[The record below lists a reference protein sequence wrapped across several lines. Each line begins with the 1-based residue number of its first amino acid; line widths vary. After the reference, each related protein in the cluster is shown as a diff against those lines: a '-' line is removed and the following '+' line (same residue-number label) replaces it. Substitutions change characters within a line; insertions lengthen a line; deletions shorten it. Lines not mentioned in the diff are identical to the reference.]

1 MTVKSGQM
9 CSILIPCVNVTSE
22 FSYCLRQM
30 KLSTGTGR
38 SFIWDSGLLHS
49 HPRLPCKYS
58 SRIKRAPLASRPL
71 ADLTGPV
78 RYRSSSV
85 ACQVDCSCSPSH
97 RCARHLPGPTI
108 QRKFE
113 PWHSW
118 THKGALKSG
127 PAFSW
132 PKKKYVWVIEVEIWP
147 PRASKRS
154 ESTDA
159 AILTVKTAQF
169 RFHKGLI

>member
-9 CSILIPCVNVTSE
+9 CWILIPCVHVTSE
-22 FSYCLRQM
+22 FCYCLRWM
-30 KLSTGTGR
+30 KLSAGAGR
-38 SFIWDSGLLHS
+38 SSIWDSGLLHS
-49 HPRLPCKYS
+49 HPHLPCKYS

-85 ACQVDCSCSPSH
+85 ACQIDCSCSPSH
-97 RCARHLPGPTI
+97 RCARHLPCPTI

-113 PWHSW
+113 LWHSW

-132 PKKKYVWVIEVEIWP
+132 RKKKSMCGWLKWRYGP
-147 PRASKRS
+147 HGLP
-154 ESTDA
+154 
-159 AILTVKTAQF
+159 
-169 RFHKGLI
+169 KGPSQRTRPS